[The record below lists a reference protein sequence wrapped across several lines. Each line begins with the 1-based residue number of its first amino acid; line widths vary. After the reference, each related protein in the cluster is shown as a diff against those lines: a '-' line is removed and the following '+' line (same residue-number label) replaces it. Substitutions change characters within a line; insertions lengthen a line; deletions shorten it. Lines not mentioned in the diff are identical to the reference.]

1 MMSRTDR
8 AYKTA
13 TCQCIDAMY
22 SLQRYEGT
30 AAIEKLKAAIRT
42 IENEQRDARR
52 DRNRGRAAAPRFIA
66 EPPPAP
72 VDF

>member
-1 MMSRTDR
+1 
-8 AYKTA
+8 
-13 TCQCIDAMY
+13 MY

-30 AAIEKLKAAIRT
+30 AAIEELKAAIRT